1 MRDDWLLCDID
12 DVNTVNPGNGGV
24 DDGHH
29 LEETRNTMT
38 MVHVIMILAKILT
51 IKFIFTW

>member
-1 MRDDWLLCDID
+1 LLCDID

-51 IKFIFTW
+51 IKFIFT